1 MKMKKFIAVL
11 SVATMAAGLAVGC
24 GSADSGSS
32 DDKSSKG
39 DWDSSNDITIVS
51 REDGSGTRGAFIELF
66 GIEEKKD
73 GEKVDMTTDDAQIT
87 NSTSVMLT
95 TVAGDDYAIGYVSL
109 GSLND
114 TVKAVKID
122 GAEASVDNVKNGS
135 YKVVRPFNIVLGKK
149 ASEAYKVT
157 ADKTGK
163 LAKEAKLR
171 MKIADLKSQIN
182 EIYKEI
188 GETVYQKH
196 TREGKYEI
204 EKEVEEKCTKIDVLS
219 DEIESNLKQCLEL
232 KDKRQCPSCFA
243 EIEKDVKFCP
253 KCGTKQE
260 EIKEEPAKEVEIIE
274 NSDSN
279 ENEQTE
285 SEEKSNLEKTVTV
298 ESDPKLDEDK
308 TVEHISEENE

>member
-1 MKMKKFIAVL
+1 MEFF
-11 SVATMAAGLAVGC
+11 
-24 GSADSGSS
+24 
-32 DDKSSKG
+32 DK
-39 DWDSSNDITIVS
+39 
-51 REDGSGTRGAFIELF
+51 
-66 GIEEKKD
+66 
-73 GEKVDMTTDDAQIT
+73 
-87 NSTSVMLT
+87 
-95 TVAGDDYAIGYVSL
+95 
-109 GSLND
+109 
-114 TVKAVKID
+114 
-122 GAEASVDNVKNGS
+122 
-135 YKVVRPFNIVLGKK
+135 LGKK

-171 MKIADLKSQIN
+171 MKVADLKSQIN

-196 TREGKYEI
+196 TREGEYDI

-232 KDKRQCPSCFA
+232 KDKRQCPNCFA

-260 EIKEEPAKEVEIIE
+260 EIKEEPVKDVEVIE
-274 NSDSN
+274 KNNNPFEKNDDNVMSENDDTNKCN
-279 ENEQTE
+279 EDEQ

-298 ESDPKLDEDK
+298 ESDPKLDDDK